1 MVVAVRDEDIKK
13 DLNGEGRGHPR
24 KEGEEEKREHLNTME
39 VEQQNRNPLPL
50 ISLHPTHSHL
60 WKQWTIWY
68 LVKRLPGVLQGS
80 CPDIRCH

>member
-24 KEGEEEKREHLNTME
+24 KEGGEEKREHLNTME
-39 VEQQNRNPLPL
+39 VEHQNRNPLPP

-60 WKQWTIWY
+60 RKQWKIRH